1 MSLFHLQIFNDLYQG
16 QQHCY
21 VKHRVY
27 LGNYRSQIPSQ
38 NIKRCFEISLIRSS
52 NDEKDALLPVLSI
65 TESMFVAVCKAIGSL
80 V

>member
-1 MSLFHLQIFNDLYQG
+1 MSPFHLQIFNDLYQG

-38 NIKRCFEISLIRSS
+38 NIKSWFEIRNH
-52 NDEKDALLPVLSI
+52 NDDKGTLLPVLSI
-65 TESMFVAVCKAIGSL
+65 TETMFVAVCGAIGSPL
-80 V
+80 